1 MSPETL
7 GRVFEPFFTTK
18 GTGKG
23 TGLGLSQVYGVVSQS
38 GGTIRVRSAPGLGTE
53 MLVFLPR
60 RGAAAEAGSR
70 PPPLPA
76 AAAGGPETLLLVEDD
91 DAIRSIARRALSERG
106 YTVLDAATPSAAL
119 ALARGHRG
127 AIHLLVSDVLLPE
140 RNGWELCR
148 ALRADRPGLP
158 ALFVSGYAGDRL
170 DGRALLPDD
179 ALLLQKPFT
188 PDQLLAAVREALGRG
203 VAPPPRADFVL

>member
-1 MSPETL
+1 MAPEVL
-7 GRVFEPFFTTK
+7 ERVFEPFFTTK
-18 GTGKG
+18 PAGQG
-23 TGLGLSQVYGVVSQS
+23 TGLGLSTVHGIVTQS
-38 GGTIRVRSAPGLGTE
+38 GGHIRIESTVGKGTTVECLFPAVPGLPVRG
-53 MLVFLPR
+53 VAPR
-60 RGAAAEAGSR
+60 PTAVRGGQ
-70 PPPLPA
+70 
-76 AAAGGPETLLLVEDD
+76 ETLLLVEDD
-91 DAIRSIARRALSERG
+91 DAIRSVARRALSERG
-106 YTVLDAATPSAAL
+106 YTVLDAATPSGAL

-170 DGRALLPDD
+170 DGRTLLPDD

-203 VAPPPRADFVL
+203 VAHPPRADFVL